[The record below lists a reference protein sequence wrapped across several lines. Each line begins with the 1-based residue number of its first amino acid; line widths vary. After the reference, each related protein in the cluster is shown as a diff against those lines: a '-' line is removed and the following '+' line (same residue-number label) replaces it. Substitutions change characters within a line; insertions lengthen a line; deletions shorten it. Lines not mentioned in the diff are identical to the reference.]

1 MASIPVVLLNGTTA
15 DANEVMADFNEIYSN
30 IDQTNIGT
38 PNKTGTGR
46 IVLDTNPTIS
56 GLTLSNPTITGNIT
70 GTPTWLGRPTF
81 SVGLTVPTTQ
91 TITLNAGGTTGIT
104 ENSANLATFF
114 VNGSPS
120 MRFRDSGVSIEPTTR
135 FSLDG
140 GGNDYLTSPS
150 NDNIQIVTNGVESG
164 TFSSLGLSMN
174 GGRGLF
180 VQSGDNVGFDGG
192 GDTYIYESAANNLKT
207 VVGGVTVS
215 DQSAIDFTLGAAIDF
230 KIQST
235 KRIYLDGGLDT
246 YLTESSAN
254 NIAFTAGGTNT
265 FSINASGAYVNSGS
279 LGVLTA
285 SPSYPIHLRST
296 TPASTYMAVENTGN
310 EVVGYRFI
318 NSVGEWTLRENG
330 SQIELNDVTAGS
342 TAFSVTAIGGTNIMS
357 VNSQFQFRPVAL
369 STFTV
374 TTGSAT
380 QQTSSYVKTIV
391 ITGTLNATGDVQ
403 ITIPTG
409 LTVYGMLIS
418 NEDSSGSGVYRVSNY
433 ISYADSGD
441 NLYTPST
448 GVFRWFSNNN
458 DYPNCAFNMIIWYT

>member
-30 IDQTNIGT
+30 IDQTNIGA

-180 VQSGDNVGFDGG
+180 VQSGENIGFDGVAG
-192 GDTYIYESAANNLKT
+192 NTFINEVSTDILRS
-207 VVGGVTVS
+207 VVGGNDALRMQRVDSTRISFGFNGNGVNPNTLSPNSDIVIGNPTDTVS
-215 DQSAIDFTLGAAIDF
+215 RSLI
-230 KIQST
+230 IQSHST
-235 KRIYLDGGLDT
+235 FSGTIGFSD
-246 YLTESSAN
+246 
-254 NIAFTAGGTNT
+254 TAGTSQCSLFYNHFNDLFQIIPISGNNVTINGNAEFRLPDLSAPSDIAYASRRSFAKAWANVSGIGTGGSVSWGFQLN
-265 FSINASGAYVNSGS
+265 FNGASI
-279 LGVLTA
+279 
-285 SPSYPIHLRST
+285 
-296 TPASTYMAVENTGN
+296 TGN
-310 EVVGYRFI
+310 STSFTI
-318 NSVGEWTLRENG
+318 TW
-330 SQIELNDVTAGS
+330 A
-342 TAFSVTAIGGTNIMS
+342 TAFSNADYAVSITQGETNWGIVSDVMIQSKTA
-357 VNSQFQFRPVAL
+357 SQ
-369 STFTV
+369 
-374 TTGSAT
+374 
-380 QQTSSYVKTIV
+380 IV
-391 ITGTLNATGDVQ
+391 ISRYSGGAIAG
-403 ITIPTG
+403 TG
-409 LTVYGMLIS
+409 LGNVVNYHVIAYG
-418 NEDSSGSGVYRVSNY
+418 
-433 ISYADSGD
+433 
-441 NLYTPST
+441 T
-448 GVFRWFSNNN
+448 
-458 DYPNCAFNMIIWYT
+458 